1 MGRNTKT
8 GRSRGSRLA
17 RYSGFT
23 LIELLVVMMIIV
35 VLAATGLALYTNSI
49 KNAKEAALRQNLFLM
64 REALDQYYA
73 DKEKYPP
80 SLETLVEEKYIRGI
94 PKDPFTNSTD
104 TWQTELSD
112 PEPGN
117 PSAELGIQD
126 VKSGSDQ
133 IGLDNTPYADW

>member
-1 MGRNTKT
+1 MARCTKT
-8 GRSRGSRLA
+8 GRALA
-17 RYSGFT
+17 AGLRRQPGFT

-35 VLAATGLALYTNSI
+35 VLAATGLALYTNSV

-73 DKEKYPP
+73 DRDKYPP
-80 SLETLVEEKYIRGI
+80 SLDTLVEEKYIRGI

-117 PSAELGIQD
+117 PSAEIGIED
-126 VKSGSDQ
+126 VRSGSDQ
-133 IGLDNTPYADW
+133 IGLDNTPYAEW